1 VSTGN
6 LKLVHPE
13 ADQAGEPHRCSVGRS
28 SDGKP
33 PRRVNSHAPNRNL
46 FGDSR
51 HAPARLHGPVA
62 CFGLLLAYLIAGC
75 SISGRGQPGQEATER
90 AALRD
95 EWVDPDTGHRIVRL
109 SRVPGS
115 SQSFYFHQNAFTAEG
130 DKMVFENSPPGTGS
144 RLMVLDWATRKITP
158 LTEPGA
164 RGIVVGRNSRQV
176 YYQRWRDLYSTHLDT
191 QATKLIAELPFHGS
205 VATVNADETKLAG
218 TFTEAGGRPIDR
230 SGPKSGW
237 FEQVFEAKRPQRL
250 YTVDVATGRTN
261 AFYRYEGWLNHLQ
274 FSPSDSNLL
283 MFCHEGP
290 WHKLDRIWN
299 IRTDGTG
306 LRLMHARSIPME
318 IAGHEFWSPDG
329 MTVWFDLQV
338 PRGEK
343 FFLAGVDVATGKE
356 IRYPVQREQWSV
368 HYNISRDGK
377 VFAGDGGASNM
388 VAKAPNGKW
397 IWRFTPQPDTTLK
410 AEKLVNMA
418 RHDYD
423 LEPNVNFSP
432 DGKWIVFRGNFDS
445 SPQVYAVEV
454 AKAGGVEAGTR
465 AAEPEPD
472 AMAAGVAQ
480 EAAAVVGV
488 PKRFVITEYG
498 AVGDGRALC
507 TKAVQAAI
515 DRCAAEGGGVLV
527 VPRGTFLTG
536 AIFLKPGVNLRIE
549 KEGVLKGSQNTN
561 DYPWIETRI
570 AGLEMKWPAALVNA
584 DGLNGFE
591 LSGEGTIDGSG
602 ERWWREY
609 WEARSREKDGID
621 PHFKVPRPRLVH
633 IIRSR
638 NVVVRDLMLRNPAFW
653 NLQVTYC
660 DGVEIRDLKIRA
672 HSEMVRAASS
682 DGIDIDSTRNVLIA
696 GCDIECDD
704 DAICL
709 KSGRDADGLRVNR
722 PTENVVVRNCRVAQG
737 AGLVVFGSE
746 TSGGIRNVK
755 IYDCK
760 AEGGCGE
767 VVRFKTRMGRGGVV
781 EDVLYENI
789 EADGARLVFNFNMDA
804 FNTTWVPEE
813 FRTPVPRDKGT
824 PVFRN
829 IRVRNL
835 RATNCGSAGRLVGL
849 PGSPLRELTLEN
861 VTIEAK
867 SGFTIR
873 NARGL
878 HFENVRVNGKPV
890 SAPDRSVMGK
900 SGEKPGGKP
909 NES

>member
-1 VSTGN
+1 
-6 LKLVHPE
+6 LALW
-13 ADQAGEPHRCSVGRS
+13 
-28 SDGKP
+28 
-33 PRRVNSHAPNRNL
+33 
-46 FGDSR
+46 
-51 HAPARLHGPVA
+51 
-62 CFGLLLAYLIAGC
+62 LAYLTAGC
-75 SISGRGQPGQEATER
+75 MSCLAQPAQPAAGQTT
-90 AALRD
+90 LRD

-115 SQSFYFHQNAFTAEG
+115 SQSFYFHQNAFTATG
-130 DKMVFENSPPGTGS
+130 DKMVFENNPGGGGN
-144 RLMVLDWATRKITP
+144 RLMVLDWATRKIEP
-158 LTEPGA
+158 LTEPGV
-164 RGIVVGRNSRQV
+164 RGIIVGRSGRQV
-176 YYQRWRDLYSTHLDT
+176 YYQRWGGLYATHLDT
-191 QATKLIAELPFHGS
+191 KATRHIAELPFRWS
-205 VATVNADETKLAG
+205 VAAVNADETKLAG
-218 TFTEAGGRPIDR
+218 TFTEPGGRPINR
-230 SGPKSGW
+230 SGPRSGW
-237 FEQVFEAKRPQRL
+237 FEQVFEARRPHWL
-250 YTVDVATGRTN
+250 YTLDVATGRTN
-261 AFYRYEGWLNHLQ
+261 AFYRCEAWLNHLQ
-274 FSPSDSNLL
+274 FSPAQPDLL

-299 IRTDGTG
+299 IRTDGAG
-306 LRLMHARSIPME
+306 LRLMHQRSIPME

-329 MTVWFDLQV
+329 KTVWFDLQV

-343 FFLAGVDVATGKE
+343 FFLAGVDVATGKQT
-356 IRYPVQREQWSV
+356 RYPVERDQWSV
-368 HYNISRDGK
+368 HFNISSDGK
-377 VFAGDGGASNM
+377 LFAGDGGAPNM
-388 VAKAPNGKW
+388 VAKARNGKW
-397 IWRFTPQPDTTLK
+397 IWLFTPQPDATLK

-432 DGKWIVFRGNFDS
+432 DGKWIVFRGNFDG

-454 AKAGGVEAGTR
+454 AKAGQAGAGAR
-465 AAEPEPD
+465 AAV
-472 AMAAGVAQ
+472 GAQ
-480 EAAAVVGV
+480 KCFVV
-488 PKRFVITEYG
+488 TEYG
-498 AVGDGRALC
+498 AVGDGHALC
-507 TKAVQAAI
+507 TKAIQSAV

-527 VPRGTFLTG
+527 VPKGTYLTG
-536 AIFLKPGVNLRIE
+536 ALFLKQGVNLRIE

-584 DGLNGFE
+584 DGVDGLE
-591 LSGEGTIDGSG
+591 LSGEGTLDGSG

-609 WEARSREKDGID
+609 WDARSREKDGLD

-633 IIRSR
+633 LIRSR
-638 NVVVRDLMLRNPAFW
+638 NVKVRDLWLKNPAFW

-660 DGVEIRDLKIRA
+660 DGVEISGLKIRA
-672 HSEMVRAASS
+672 HSEPLKAASS

-696 GCDIECDD
+696 DCDIECDD

-722 PTENVVVRNCRVAQG
+722 PTENVVIRNCRVGQA

-755 IYDCK
+755 VYDCK
-760 AEGGCGE
+760 AEPGCGE

-789 EADGARLVFNFNMDA
+789 EADGLRVVFNFNMDA
-804 FNTTWVPEE
+804 FSTTWLPEE
-813 FRTPVPRDKGT
+813 FRTPVSADKGT

-849 PGSPLRELTLEN
+849 PESPLREVALEN
-861 VTIEAK
+861 VSIEAK

-878 HFENVRVNGKPV
+878 RFDNVKVNGLLV
-890 SAPDRSVMGK
+890 SPPRETVLGENPRRFAAK
-900 SGEKPGGKP
+900 S
-909 NES
+909 NEP